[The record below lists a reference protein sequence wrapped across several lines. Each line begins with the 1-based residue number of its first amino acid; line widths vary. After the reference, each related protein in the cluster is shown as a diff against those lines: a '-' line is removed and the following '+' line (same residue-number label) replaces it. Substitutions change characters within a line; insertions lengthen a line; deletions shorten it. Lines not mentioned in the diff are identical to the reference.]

1 MFVCKFKVSPLDE
14 CPSFDILRER
24 TDEEDIFANQELSRL
39 KQSYSMSERQR
50 ILQLAHH
57 AGESA
62 AQVTFQKIAQK
73 WEKGGIPLDEG
84 AVKTAT
90 AELEKVVG
98 TLQSDIVKMTGETFT
113 ALTDRIAAVEIKKI
127 IAGDFHT
134 KVYRQLYDLERLE
147 RFRCVQTLSHIFLL
161 ILSDAHMYSAYSFA
175 IPGGF

>member
-1 MFVCKFKVSPLDE
+1 MLFEFSENVDMFICKFKVPPLDE

-24 TDEEDIFANQELSRL
+24 TDEEDIFANRELSRL
-39 KQSYSMSERQR
+39 KHSYSMSERQR

-62 AQVTFQKIAQK
+62 AQVTLQQIAQK

-90 AELEKVVG
+90 AELEKVVA

-113 ALTDRIAAVEIKKI
+113 ALTDSIAAVEITKI

-147 RFRCVQTLSHIFLL
+147 RFRCDCRKKSTTFW
-161 ILSDAHMYSAYSFA
+161 F
-175 IPGGF
+175 

>member
-1 MFVCKFKVSPLDE
+1 MRDRYRLRYKIVLSNFSENVDLFFCILKVPPLDE

-24 TDEEDIFANQELSRL
+24 TDEEDIFANRELSRL
-39 KQSYSMSERQR
+39 KHSYSMSERQR

-62 AQVTFQKIAQK
+62 AQVSLQQIAQK

-98 TLQSDIVKMTGETFT
+98 TLQSDIAKMTGETFT
-113 ALTDRIAAVEIKKI
+113 ALTDRISAVEIKKI
-127 IAGDFHT
+127 IAADYQT
-134 KVYRQLYDLERLE
+134 KVYRQLYDLERIQ
-147 RFRCVQTLSHIFLL
+147 RFRCDCKI
-161 ILSDAHMYSAYSFA
+161 
-175 IPGGF
+175 